1 MNSNQQTQLLK
12 VEAASFEFV
21 VEANDHFAIS
31 FFSREAE
38 QIIGQQKP
46 VNLNQLFDENIIYQI
61 KIGLKTNSSFQ
72 LESSLKK
79 GLFQLVFIPLAEQK
93 WQCTLLQKN
102 TEDDLKLMN
111 ERFQLVAEAADEAIW
126 DWDIEGKSIYWNQA
140 FYKLSGYKKEEIPK
154 GDFEWWIKLLKE
166 EDRLRLFLDFL
177 ETIKNPKKE
186 KWHQEYSIKKADGSY
201 MDILAKGKLI
211 RNKKGKVIRMVGAF
225 TDISAQKNQEDSLRY
240 LNQQL
245 ETSNQ
250 ELEQFAYA
258 ISHDL
263 QEPLRMVVSF
273 LERLEN
279 KYYNQID
286 DKGKKYIE
294 FAVDGGKRMRRMI
307 MDLLDYSRVGRRNGK
322 LEQIDLNEI
331 IEEVKALNKTLIDE
345 SAAII
350 KSNLMPTITAYRS
363 PVLQVFHN
371 VISNALKYQNKGVSP
386 EIIINFKSIEDYIQI
401 AIKDNGI
408 GIDADFYD
416 KVFAVFQRLHR
427 REEYSGTGMGLAIVK
442 KVITGFGGNV
452 WIDSKVG
459 EGSTFYFTIPKEIK
473 DEAAF
478 SVEES
483 STN

>member
-21 VEANDHFAIS
+21 VQKNGQLSITS
-31 FFSREAE
+31 VSREATLILNREKLSDVNHLIDNTTFE
-38 QIIGQQKP
+38 Q
-46 VNLNQLFDENIIYQI
+46 L
-61 KIGLKTNSSFQ
+61 KIGLETHSSFQ
-72 LESSLKK
+72 LE
-79 GLFQLVFIPLAEQK
+79 GIIDDNNFRFTFIPLIEQK
-93 WQCTLLQKN
+93 WQCTLLQKS

-166 EDRLRLFLDFL
+166 EDRLRLFQDFL
-177 ETIKNPKKE
+177 ETIKDPKKE

-211 RNKKGKVIRMVGAF
+211 RNKKGKVIRMVGAI
-225 TDISAQKNQEDSLRY
+225 TDILAQKNQEDSLRY

-322 LEQIDLNEI
+322 LEHIDLNEI

-350 KSNLMPTITAYRS
+350 KSDLMPTIIAYRS
-363 PVLQVFHN
+363 PILQVFHN

-442 KVITGFGGNV
+442 KVITGFGGNI

-473 DEAAF
+473 DEAAY
-478 SVEES
+478 SIEES

>member
-1 MNSNQQTQLLK
+1 MNTNQQTHQTEIK
-12 VEAASFEFV
+12 AASFEFV
-21 VEANDHFAIS
+21 VQKNGQLSITS
-31 FFSREAE
+31 VSREATLILNREKLSDVNHLIDNTTFE
-38 QIIGQQKP
+38 Q
-46 VNLNQLFDENIIYQI
+46 L
-61 KIGLKTNSSFQ
+61 KIGLETNSSFQ
-72 LESSLKK
+72 LE
-79 GLFQLVFIPLAEQK
+79 GIIDDNNFRFTFIPLIEQK
-93 WQCTLLQKN
+93 WQCTLLKN
-102 TEDDLKLMN
+102 NSEEDLKLMN

-126 DWDIEGKSIYWNQA
+126 DWNIEGKEIYWNNA

-154 GDFEWWIKLLKE
+154 GNIDWWLNLLEE
-166 EDRLRLFLDFL
+166 EDRLRLFQDFL

-273 LERLEN
+273 LERLES

-322 LEQIDLNEI
+322 LEHIDLNEI

-350 KSNLMPTITAYRS
+350 KSDLMPTIIAYRS
-363 PVLQVFHN
+363 PILQVFHN

-442 KVITGFGGNV
+442 KVITGFGGNI

-459 EGSTFYFTIPKEIK
+459 EGSTFYFTIPKEVK
-473 DEAAF
+473 DETTY
-478 SVEES
+478 SIEEN
-483 STN
+483 STG